1 MSADLLFA
9 WMMVFL
15 RGLGIILLL
24 PTLGSRPLP
33 PMVRVSISALLA
45 TLLYGLVPRA
55 AVLPEGNLNL
65 VIASLGEVILGLVM
79 GFVGRLIF
87 ASIDMAGRVITQEIG
102 LSAAPGIDAPTPAT
116 EPLAAFLSA
125 FAGVLFFLLGGHLGA
140 LAAFTR
146 SFEFAAAGAP
156 SFSPASVEHLIRGTA
171 SVIELGFRIA
181 APFIAMNFL
190 ITLAFSVLGR
200 AVPKMSVFILS
211 YPLRFLIGCSLLAG
225 AGALMTRYLIPEFD
239 ALPFEILEMTARRV
253 GPP

>member
-1 MSADLLFA
+1 MPVELLFA

-15 RGLGIILLL
+15 RGLGLILLL

-33 PMVRVSISALLA
+33 MMVRVSISALLA

-55 AVLPEGNLNL
+55 AALPTENFNL
-65 VIASLGEVILGLVM
+65 VLVSMGEVILGLVM

-87 ASIDMAGRVITQEIG
+87 SAVDMAGRLITQEIG

-125 FAGVLFFLLGGHLGA
+125 FAGVLFFLLGAHLGA
-140 LAAFTR
+140 LAAFAR
-146 SFEFAAAGAP
+146 SFDFAAAGAP
-156 SFSPASVEHLIRGTA
+156 AFSPAAVEHLIRGTA
-171 SVIELGFRIA
+171 GVIELGFRIA

-200 AVPKMSVFILS
+200 AVPKMSVFVLS
-211 YPLRFLIGCSLLAG
+211 YPLRFIIGCSLLAS
-225 AGALMTRYLIPEFD
+225 AGALIARYLQPEFD
-239 ALPFEILEMTARRV
+239 QLPFELLELVA
-253 GPP
+253 GGKK

>member
-1 MSADLLFA
+1 MPADLLFA

-15 RGLGIILLL
+15 RGLGLILLL
-24 PTLGSRPLP
+24 PTLGARPLP
-33 PMVRVSISALLA
+33 PMMRVAITALLA

-55 AVLPEGNLNL
+55 AMLPEGHFNLI
-65 VIASLGEVILGLVM
+65 IASLGEVILGLVM

-87 ASIDMAGRVITQEIG
+87 ASVDMAGRLITQEIG
-102 LSAAPGIDAPTPAT
+102 MSAAPGIDAPTPAT

-140 LAAFTR
+140 LRAFSR
-146 SFEFAAAGAP
+146 SFEFAPAGAP
-156 SFSPASVEHLIRGTA
+156 AFSPAAVEHLISGTA

-211 YPLRFLIGCSLLAG
+211 YPLRFLVGSSLLGG
-225 AGALMTRYLIPEFD
+225 AGALIARYLGPEFD
-239 ALPFEILEMTARRV
+239 ELPYELLELVA
-253 GPP
+253 GGG